1 MRQYNQRYRS
11 TSATSQH
18 MVGNKNRINH
28 FDLPIGGAGI
38 KV

>member
-11 TSATSQH
+11 TSATCQH
-18 MVGNKNRINH
+18 AVGNKNRKNH
-28 FDLPIGGAGI
+28 FDLPISGADI